1 MTACSG
7 RLLHTLT
14 TLLLKL
20 LAQILRRGL
29 SLYNFLGWPLV
40 DVYSYNVKSLSL
52 STMSMSFKI
61 F

>member
-1 MTACSG
+1 MTTCSG
-7 RLLHTLT
+7 RLFHTLT

-20 LAQILRRGL
+20 LALILRRGL

-40 DVYSYNVKSLSL
+40 DEYSDNVKGLPL

-61 F
+61 L